1 MTINEFFNQDIKNGY
16 VTVDYFKLSKL
27 NIPTPEFLK
36 SEKEK
41 NFSLLLNFGK
51 GIHGALHYDNANNSL
66 LQLRGSKKIILFP
79 PSERPK
85 VHLAN
90 SLNTRFLCSLNK
102 FLSGNRRT

>member
-1 MTINEFFNQDIKNGY
+1 MRIHRQF
-16 VTVDYFKLSKL
+16 
-27 NIPTPEFLK
+27 
-36 SEKEK
+36 
-41 NFSLLLNFGK
+41 LLLNFGK